1 VPPARLYGAD
11 DENRRRI
18 ARDKGM
24 VKNYNKKLGQWG
36 ENVAAKFFQQKGC
49 KILQRNFQQRFG
61 EIDLIC
67 HKNQEIIFVEVKT
80 RTTSF
85 LPGEY
90 SVDAV
95 KKQKIKRMI
104 AFYIQKNE
112 LGRDIDF
119 RFDILVVDKINNTVK
134 IRHLENVIL

>member
-1 VPPARLYGAD
+1 M
-11 DENRRRI
+11 E
-18 ARDKGM
+18 
-24 VKNYNKKLGQWG
+24 KNHNKKLGRWG
-36 ENVAAKFFQQKGC
+36 EDVATIFFQKKGC
-49 KILQRNFQQRFG
+49 RILQRNFQMRFG

-67 HKNQEIIFVEVKT
+67 LKEQEIIFVEVKT

-90 SVDAV
+90 SVDAT

-104 AFYIQKNE
+104 NFYIQQND
-112 LGRDIDF
+112 LGREIDF
-119 RFDILVVDKINNTVK
+119 RFDILVVEKINNTVE